1 MGGTWQT
8 LKAIAGVETGAAE
21 RKLKRGA
28 VYDGLRL
35 HARAR
40 NWPRIIAVL
49 ENEVPMPNQ
58 TLRYL
63 IVGEIKQLLKLGDSV
78 NDRHNA
84 LPDVLRRQILNET
97 NDALDALLHASHRL
111 AAVTRLGADLDQL
124 HEQLETEDRRLR
136 LLSEAT
142 RMAKIELA
150 KVTLAAG
157 AVPVKQ
163 AAEQFKRLGWSAREL
178 RQIDLQIEPGD

>member
-1 MGGTWQT
+1 MGGTLQT
-8 LKAIAGVETGAAE
+8 FLALMGVEAGAAE
-21 RKLKRGA
+21 RKLKRGDT
-28 VYDGLRL
+28 YDGLRL

-63 IVGEIKQLLKLGDSV
+63 IVGEIKQLLKLGESAS
-78 NDRHNA
+78 DRHNA
-84 LPDVLRRQILNET
+84 LPDALRRQILNET
-97 NDALDALLHASHRL
+97 EAALDALLHASHRL

-124 HEQLETEDRRLR
+124 HEQLQHEDTRLR
-136 LLSEAT
+136 ALSEAT

>member
-1 MGGTWQT
+1 MM
-8 LKAIAGVETGAAE
+8 AIAGVESGTAE

-40 NWPRIIAVL
+40 NWQRIIEVL

-63 IVGEIKQLLKLGDSV
+63 IVGEIKQLLKMGDSV

-84 LPDVLRRQILNET
+84 LPDVLRRQIMSET
-97 NDALDALLHASHRL
+97 DDALDALLHTSHRL

-124 HEQLETEDRRLR
+124 HEQLQHEDTRLR
-136 LLSEAT
+136 ALSQAT

-178 RQIDLQIEPGD
+178 RQIDLLIEPDE